1 MNISRTK
8 LAQTIATQTLKTG
21 IDKSLANDVAK
32 ILLRSNK
39 TSSLNSLMRD
49 VASDW
54 ANQGYIDVIAR
65 SAFSLS
71 SEVKKDIK
79 RLINDNYK
87 NVKTIKIVEEL
98 DSSVVGGVVLEFFDQ
113 RLDLSIEDKINKFKH
128 STVSQRKD

>member
-8 LAQTIATQTLKTG
+8 LAQTIATETLRVG

-39 TSSLNSLMRD
+39 TNSLDSLMRD
-49 VASDW
+49 VARDW

-65 SAFSLS
+65 SAFPLS
-71 SEVKKDIK
+71 IEVKKDIK

-87 NVKTIKIVEEL
+87 NVKTVKIIEEL

-128 STVSQRKD
+128 STISQGND